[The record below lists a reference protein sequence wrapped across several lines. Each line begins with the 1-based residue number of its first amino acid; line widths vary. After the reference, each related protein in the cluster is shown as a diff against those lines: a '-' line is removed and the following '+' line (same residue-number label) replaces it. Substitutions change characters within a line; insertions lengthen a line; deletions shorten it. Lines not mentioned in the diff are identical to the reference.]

1 MNFCTQIQNLLRTQ
15 LSSSIATRKKLV
27 SDLEHSQAATVTL
40 REQVGNSAK
49 FYTEALQAAGKR
61 EATLQKELESYHSKL
76 EDAGVAFENLSELL
90 EVGRAEEDALQH
102 DLEELKQVQ
111 YEHTRWFCQK
121 ELPILQ
127 AINTKHGFHAEMRAG
142 SQELQGGIHNEH
154 LRSDEGSN
162 PNY

>member
-1 MNFCTQIQNLLRTQ
+1 MLRTQ

-61 EATLQKELESYHSKL
+61 ESSLQNELDSCHNKL
-76 EDAGVAFENLSELL
+76 EDAGVAFENLSDLL
-90 EVGRAEEDALQH
+90 EVGRAEEDALQR

-127 AINTKHGFHAEMRAG
+127 TIDAKHGSDIAG
-142 SQELQGGIHNEH
+142 TSRSPEQHGSIHREH

-162 PNY
+162 PNFVD